1 MFTYNKFRY
10 LSTHGWDVNIFF
22 CNEAKSFL
30 LRDLEQF
37 SRNRI
42 PDLIYGIS
50 YLPFR
55 EQDKIVQ
62 RITEGI
68 TKEDEVVVESHLYNM
83 GIWGEMIAA
92 RTGAK
97 NILNFMEENIAQV
110 NDVEAA
116 YLEHKMKRYEI
127 LNASVKS
134 FHRYFGNKYKDEF
147 EAYTHKYMRAYCS
160 NVVTHTVQSDIKF
173 PKADYNILSI
183 GRIDKPYVFPNF
195 SAVKKFVQKHP
206 EKTFNMI
213 VIGGAPKGDAEINIR
228 ALFKDVP
235 NVHLSMLGYMYPV
248 PSNLIDMNDVAIA
261 TANSIL
267 VSSDE
272 GVPTIAIDI
281 HDNLPI
287 GIYGRTTQ
295 NIFSRDNEPP
305 CTVVGLL
312 EDVLIKG
319 KYPKTEPIIPDEEA
333 EMEAVFGKQVDF
345 LNLSPWDGA
354 SYDVRSLY
362 PWYKRLVNQTKRC
375 LHKLGI

>member
-1 MFTYNKFRY
+1 MFTYNKLGY
-10 LSTHGWDVNIFF
+10 LSSHGWDVNIFF

-37 SRNRI
+37 GENRI

-50 YLPFR
+50 YLPYR
-55 EQDKIVQ
+55 EQDEIVQ

-68 TKEDEVVVESHLYNM
+68 TAEDEVVVESHLYNM
-83 GIWGEMIAA
+83 GIWGELIAA
-92 RTGAK
+92 RIGAK
-97 NILNFMEENIAQV
+97 NILNFMEEHIAQV
-110 NDVEAA
+110 NDDEVA
-116 YLEHKMKRYEI
+116 YLEYKMKRYEI

-134 FHRYFGNKYKDEF
+134 FHRYFGDKYKE
-147 EAYTHKYMRAYCS
+147 EYAAYTHKYMRVFCS
-160 NVVTHTVQSDIKF
+160 NVVTHTVQSDFNF
-173 PKADYNILSI
+173 PKSDYNILSI
-183 GRIDKPYVFPNF
+183 GRIDKPYVLPTF
-195 SAVKKFVQKHP
+195 SEVKKFVQLHS
-206 EKTFNMI
+206 EMAFNMI
-213 VIGGAPKGDAEINIR
+213 VIGGAPKIEAENSIR
-228 ALFKDVP
+228 GLFKDVP
-235 NVHLSMLGYMYPV
+235 NVHLCMLGYMYPI

-267 VSSDE
+267 VPSDE

-305 CTVVGLL
+305 CSVVGLL
-312 EDVLIKG
+312 EDVLIMK
-319 KYPKTEPIIPDEEA
+319 KYPKTEPVISDEKA
-333 EMEAVFGKQVDF
+333 EMDAVFGKQVEF
-345 LNLSPWDGA
+345 LNLSPGDGA

-362 PWYKRLVNQTKRC
+362 PWNMRLVNQTKRY

>member
-10 LSTHGWDVNIFF
+10 LSSHGWDVNIFF

-37 SRNRI
+37 RENRI

-50 YLPFR
+50 FLPYR
-55 EQDKIVQ
+55 EQDKIVK

-68 TKEDEVVVESHLYNM
+68 TAEDEVVVESHLYNM
-83 GIWGEMIAA
+83 GIWGELIAA

-110 NDVEAA
+110 SSDEAG
-116 YLEHKMKRYEI
+116 YLEQKMKRYEI
-127 LNASVKS
+127 LNASVKC
-134 FHRYFGNKYKDEF
+134 FNRYFGKKYKEEY

-160 NVVTHTVQSDIKF
+160 NVVTHTVQSDVKF

-183 GRIDKPYVFPNF
+183 GRIEKPYVLPTFKEVKNF
-195 SAVKKFVQKHP
+195 AQLHS

-213 VIGGAPKGDAEINIR
+213 VIGGAPKYETEKNIKN
-228 ALFKDVP
+228 LFKDVA
-235 NVHLSMLGYMYPV
+235 NVQLFMLGYMYPV
-248 PSNLIDMNDVAIA
+248 PSNLIDLNDVAIA
-261 TANSIL
+261 SANSIL
-267 VSSDE
+267 VPSDE

-295 NIFSRDNEPP
+295 NLYSRDHETP

-312 EDVLIKG
+312 DEVLIKK
-319 KYPKTEPIIPDEEA
+319 KYPKTEPIISDEES
-333 EMEAVFGKQVDF
+333 EMEFVFGKQIEF
-345 LNLSPWDGA
+345 LNLSPGDGA

-362 PWYKRLVNQTKRC
+362 PWNKRLWDQTKRYI
-375 LHKLGI
+375 HKLGF